1 MVMKVMKP
9 NCKNFRR
16 CGRRARSIHAKFCEP
31 CFKINAARTGRKSSG
46 NTGAKGS
53 IGNVGNSQAQGKSGN
68 AGNLQGNPDNAGN
81 LQGNPDNAGNR
92 QAQGKSGNAGNPQ
105 ARGKSG
111 NAGNVKIGAVKKR
124 AGKRSG
130 VRRSAKRALVIK
142 KKWLDLILDGRKTWE
157 IRGSSTAKRG
167 WVHLA
172 ESKAGGKLVGRA
184 KLVASF
190 PLSRSSFMKNYSKH
204 RVSSLNTVP
213 YETPHAWV
221 FADAEKFQRPFLY
234 EHKQGAVVWV
244 DV

>member
-1 MVMKVMKP
+1 MKVMKP

-46 NTGAKGS
+46 N
-53 IGNVGNSQAQGKSGN
+53 
-68 AGNLQGNPDNAGN
+68 LQGNPD
-81 LQGNPDNAGNR
+81 
-92 QAQGKSGNAGNPQ
+92 NAGNPQ

-111 NAGNVKIGAVKKR
+111 NEGNVKIGAVKKR

-190 PLSRSSFMKNYSKH
+190 PLSRSSFMKYYSKH
-204 RVSSLNTVP
+204 RVSSLDTVP

>member
-1 MVMKVMKP
+1 MEVWQ
-9 NCKNFRR
+9 CWESAG
-16 CGRRARSIHAKFCEP
+16 GREVWQCWESAG
-31 CFKINAARTGRKSSG
+31 GREVWQCWKLTRES
-46 NTGAKGS
+46 
-53 IGNVGNSQAQGKSGN
+53 
-68 AGNLQGNPDNAGN
+68 
-81 LQGNPDNAGNR
+81 R
-92 QAQGKSGNAGNPQ
+92 QCWQSAGNPN
-105 ARGKSG
+105 

-124 AGKRSG
+124 AAKRSG

-221 FADAEKFQRPFLY
+221 FADAEKFQRPFVY

>member
-1 MVMKVMKP
+1 MKVMKP

-46 NTGAKGS
+46 NNGAKGS
-53 IGNVGNSQAQGKSGN
+53 IGN

-81 LQGNPDNAGNR
+81 LQGNPDNAGN
-92 QAQGKSGNAGNPQ
+92 PQ

-111 NAGNVKIGAVKKR
+111 NAGNVKIGADKKR

>member
-68 AGNLQGNPDNAGN
+68 AGNLQGNPD
-81 LQGNPDNAGNR
+81 
-92 QAQGKSGNAGNPQ
+92 NAGNPQ

-221 FADAEKFQRPFLY
+221 FADAEKFERPFLY